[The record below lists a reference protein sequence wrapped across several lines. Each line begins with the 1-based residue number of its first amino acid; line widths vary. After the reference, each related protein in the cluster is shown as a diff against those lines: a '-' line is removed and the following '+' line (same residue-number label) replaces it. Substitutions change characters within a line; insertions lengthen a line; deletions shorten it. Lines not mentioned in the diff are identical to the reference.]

1 MAPERCFNRGP
12 GGATEKRHFPA
23 SHIER
28 PLVKTLNIE
37 REVIMLAQT
46 FHPVREFKKQRI
58 RPERRAGVR
67 FCADRDTSYSF
78 RNPFESLSVKIE
90 DISAQ
95 GIKLALSCVIA
106 RGTEIAIDFKTKPR
120 GTLLTLLAR
129 VIHSSM
135 DADGGWIVDCEFIT
149 RPTEAQIRALL

>member
-1 MAPERCFNRGP
+1 M
-12 GGATEKRHFPA
+12 
-23 SHIER
+23 
-28 PLVKTLNIE
+28 LV
-37 REVIMLAQT
+37 QT
-46 FHPVREFKKQRI
+46 FHPVRKLSKQRV

-67 FCADRDTSYSF
+67 FCADRDASYSF

-90 DISAQ
+90 DISPH

-106 RGTEIAIDFKTKPR
+106 RGTEIAIDFKSKPR
-120 GTLLTLLAR
+120 GILLTLLAR